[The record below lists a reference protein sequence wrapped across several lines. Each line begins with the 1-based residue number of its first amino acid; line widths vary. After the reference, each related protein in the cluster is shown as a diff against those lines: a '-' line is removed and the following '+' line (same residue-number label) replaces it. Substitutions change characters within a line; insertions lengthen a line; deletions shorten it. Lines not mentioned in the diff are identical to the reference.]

1 MTLIDQLLQ
10 RAENCAEKSE
20 TLRSRV
26 STYQIMMASLPRLF
40 PAPDDLYVQS
50 PNMEYDIALLYSLK
64 PEEQDD
70 ALRMVLSMTFSAIDW
85 EGEVDKGENTLTL
98 RSTVKCGPYTLLIKI
113 FGANSK
119 HYRLTEIQD
128 FGLKFVGKLSCIKF
142 VPWEI
147 LRPDITPDILLEQC
161 LESNTVSYL
170 ACRQAKILSEL
181 AAVLPPN
188 LPAADAVSAAMG
200 LSYDADI
207 SYHYDPKGK
216 KRTYLDKYLGYTG
229 WSAAIHKK
237 TADFSLHMIFEV
249 KCNLGKLRL
258 RVSIIDACKDKE
270 HLFLIA
276 DLPELL
282 IYKAARDTDPDY
294 RATLKMFGGKYVY

>member
-1 MTLIDQLLQ
+1 MNLIDQLLQ

-26 STYQIMMASLPRLF
+26 SMYQDMMDALPCLF
-40 PAPDDLYVQS
+40 PAPDDLYVRS
-50 PNMEYDIALLYSLK
+50 PDIEYDLALVYSLQ

-98 RSTVKCGPYTLLIKI
+98 RSVVKCGPYTLLIKI
-113 FGANSK
+113 FGADYK
-119 HYRLTEIQD
+119 HYRLTEVQD
-128 FGLKFVGKLSCIKF
+128 FGLKLVGKLSCIKF

-161 LESNTVSYL
+161 LESNAVSYL
-170 ACRQAKILSEL
+170 SCRQAKILSEL

-188 LPAADAVSAAMG
+188 LPAADEVSAAMG

-207 SYHYDPKGK
+207 IYLCDPKGK
-216 KRTYLDKYLGYTG
+216 KRAYLDKYLGYTG
-229 WSAAIHKK
+229 WSATIHKK
-237 TADFSLHMIFEV
+237 TADFSLHTIFEI
-249 KCNLGKLRL
+249 KCKLGKLRL
-258 RVSIIDACKDKE
+258 RVSIVDAGKDKE
-270 HLFLIA
+270 QLFLVA
-276 DLPELL
+276 DMPELL
-282 IYKAARDTDPDY
+282 IYKAVRSTDPDY
-294 RATLKMFGGKYVY
+294 KATLKMFGGKYVY